1 MKRLLLLL
9 ILSIFWTLA
18 GTQISLP
25 AASVQPDAAP
35 VAPVGASAADT
46 AATQTV
52 IVADPAVDSLSDPA
66 PNAAEPVVRMTLD
79 ECMAYAVEHSPVV
92 RQQDY
97 TNRNYRQDYIESVAA
112 LVPSVSGSVSAT
124 TSFGRSV
131 DPETNTY
138 TDVSNLSNN
147 YGVSG
152 QMPVF
157 AGFTGINTIRAAKV
171 MRLMGVEELQRVKD
185 EVALNTMQAYFDVVY
200 YTESVRLAREQ
211 LETST
216 GNLAKSRKLL
226 ELGLKSAADVAEQE
240 AQCASD
246 DYLLTQQENNLELA
260 RITLA
265 ETMNYPPDR
274 PLGIET
280 DLAIETPA
288 GTAPFSDVVAY
299 ALDNNPKA
307 RSAGYNVRQSKL
319 QYSVARGGF
328 FPSVYVGG
336 GYSTNFFMSLDDHSL
351 YEPFKNQFR
360 DNRGYYF
367 SAQLNIPI
375 SGAFAPHEDEP
386 RPQQL
391 ADRRAAARSDVAC
404 PAKRNRPELPADARL
419 RQGVRAGQQK
429 KRGLRAGL
437 QRRRR
442 QVRPGHGFGARPSDR
457 RQQPVAG
464 PLRTVACPVAI
475 HYQNAPGRVLQR
487 CAPDPLTK
495 NRK

>member
-18 GTQISLP
+18 AAQISLP
-25 AASVQPDAAP
+25 AASVQPVAAP

-46 AATQTV
+46 AATETV
-52 IVADPAVDSLSDPA
+52 IVAVLPWFSVRPRPECGRA
-66 PNAAEPVVRMTLD
+66 VVRMTLD

-288 GTAPFSDVVAY
+288 GHG
-299 ALDNNPKA
+299 ALLRCGRLCP
-307 RSAGYNVRQSKL
+307 RQQS
-319 QYSVARGGF
+319 
-328 FPSVYVGG
+328 
-336 GYSTNFFMSLDDHSL
+336 
-351 YEPFKNQFR
+351 
-360 DNRGYYF
+360 
-367 SAQLNIPI
+367 
-375 SGAFAPHEDEP
+375 
-386 RPQQL
+386 
-391 ADRRAAARSDVAC
+391 
-404 PAKRNRPELPADARL
+404 
-419 RQGVRAGQQK
+419 QGP
-429 KRGLRAGL
+429 
-437 QRRRR
+437 QRR
-442 QVRPGHGFGARPSDR
+442 
-457 RQQPVAG
+457 
-464 PLRTVACPVAI
+464 L
-475 HYQNAPGRVLQR
+475 
-487 CAPDPLTK
+487 
-495 NRK
+495 

>member
-1 MKRLLLLL
+1 MKRLLLFL

-18 GTQISLP
+18 AAQISLP

-35 VAPVGASAADT
+35 VAPVGALAADT
-46 AATQTV
+46 AATETV

-112 LVPSVSGSVSAT
+112 LVPSVSGSVSTT

-226 ELGLKSAADVAEQE
+226 ELGLK
-240 AQCASD
+240 
-246 DYLLTQQENNLELA
+246 
-260 RITLA
+260 R
-265 ETMNYPPDR
+265 DR
-274 PLGIET
+274 K
-280 DLAIETPA
+280 
-288 GTAPFSDVVAY
+288 SVV
-299 ALDNNPKA
+299 
-307 RSAGYNVRQSKL
+307 
-319 QYSVARGGF
+319 
-328 FPSVYVGG
+328 
-336 GYSTNFFMSLDDHSL
+336 
-351 YEPFKNQFR
+351 
-360 DNRGYYF
+360 
-367 SAQLNIPI
+367 
-375 SGAFAPHEDEP
+375 
-386 RPQQL
+386 
-391 ADRRAAARSDVAC
+391 
-404 PAKRNRPELPADARL
+404 
-419 RQGVRAGQQK
+419 
-429 KRGLRAGL
+429 
-437 QRRRR
+437 
-442 QVRPGHGFGARPSDR
+442 
-457 RQQPVAG
+457 
-464 PLRTVACPVAI
+464 
-475 HYQNAPGRVLQR
+475 
-487 CAPDPLTK
+487 
-495 NRK
+495 

>member
-18 GTQISLP
+18 AAQISLP

-46 AATQTV
+46 AATETV

-226 ELGLKSAADVAEQE
+226 ELGRKSAADVAEQE
-240 AQCASD
+240 AQCAAD
-246 DYLLTQQENNLELA
+246 D
-260 RITLA
+260 
-265 ETMNYPPDR
+265 D
-274 PLGIET
+274 
-280 DLAIETPA
+280 
-288 GTAPFSDVVAY
+288 
-299 ALDNNPKA
+299 
-307 RSAGYNVRQSKL
+307 
-319 QYSVARGGF
+319 
-328 FPSVYVGG
+328 
-336 GYSTNFFMSLDDHSL
+336 
-351 YEPFKNQFR
+351 
-360 DNRGYYF
+360 
-367 SAQLNIPI
+367 
-375 SGAFAPHEDEP
+375 
-386 RPQQL
+386 
-391 ADRRAAARSDVAC
+391 
-404 PAKRNRPELPADARL
+404 
-419 RQGVRAGQQK
+419 
-429 KRGLRAGL
+429 
-437 QRRRR
+437 
-442 QVRPGHGFGARPSDR
+442 
-457 RQQPVAG
+457 
-464 PLRTVACPVAI
+464 LRT
-475 HYQNAPGRVLQR
+475 Q
-487 CAPDPLTK
+487 
-495 NRK
+495 